1 MNEIK
6 QGILDLLI
14 LNGRKPQTIKSGERV
29 VYLYDALNIVNKE
42 FSKIEQPQ
50 LNENQQYI
58 EGYVE
63 MAIVQL
69 REANLILNKVY
80 EKDSF
85 AREIQNDISEIMDT
99 LNYRY
104 FGEQEEE

>member
-6 QGILDLLI
+6 QEILDLLI
-14 LNGRKPQTIKSGERV
+14 LNGRKPQSIKSGERV

-42 FSKIEQPQ
+42 FSKTEQSQ
-50 LNENQQYI
+50 LNENQQSI
-58 EGYVE
+58 EDYVE

-80 EKDSF
+80 EKDRF
-85 AREIQNDISEIMDT
+85 AREVQDDISEIMDT

-104 FGEQEEE
+104 FGEQEE